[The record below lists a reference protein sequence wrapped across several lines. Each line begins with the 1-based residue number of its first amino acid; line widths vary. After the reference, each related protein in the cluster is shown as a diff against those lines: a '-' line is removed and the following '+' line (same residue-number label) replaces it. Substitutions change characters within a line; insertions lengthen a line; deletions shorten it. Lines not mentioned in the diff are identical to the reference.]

1 VRDCGGGR
9 TIFAAPACNDVLGAA
24 FFNGRCAIR
33 IIAGGMFTIAGAI
46 MVSTSAALTHAY
58 GRSGLDVLEALGG
71 VSLIAGA
78 LLTLLGLKDIL
89 PADARPSRD

>member
-1 VRDCGGGR
+1 M
-9 TIFAAPACNDVLGAA
+9 
-24 FFNGRCAIR
+24 R
-33 IIAGGMFTIAGAI
+33 IIAGGLFTIAGAI

-58 GRSGLDVLEALGG
+58 GRSGVDLLEAFGG

-78 LLTLLGLKDIL
+78 LLTLIGRKDIV